1 MRKRRSR
8 EIFVEASPA
17 ATRGD
22 AAIGGATTVCRDG
35 ERSLSRQKRCVHAT
49 SGVSYPSRGVSYPSR
64 WFQSAWMGI
73 IVHSTQS
80 VFIIILVFTLVR

>member
-49 SGVSYPSRGVSYPSR
+49 SGVSYPSR